1 MLLSFIFF
9 YSLKMNGRLRCKAI
23 YEIIGQ
29 DFMKHQSAH
38 RGVSISH
45 VKDLQRMMRHDDNT
59 KKRNKRKMNRYQE
72 NKLNKSGN
80 GSGSD

>member
-1 MLLSFIFF
+1 
-9 YSLKMNGRLRCKAI
+9 
-23 YEIIGQ
+23 
-29 DFMKHQSAH
+29 MKHQSAH